1 MTQKPNESIPTSISS
16 DKEIIKNI
24 LLEKESDAV
33 AKDRLYRILYEASL
47 ADDINMD
54 TDLIN
59 ECVKAIDLIEGNE
72 EYLPEEKIKA
82 MRQNVDQGYRNWQ
95 KSQRKSLTRKWVLQ
109 IAVSFV
115 FILIMSSVVANAFGL
130 NLLQLAARWGSD
142 TFNLSTQNQ
151 KKVIQNAADRK
162 TYSNIDDVFEGIST
176 KPLLPGWLPDGF
188 TFKYAE
194 KFTRSDSTDILLY
207 YEDSVNKAIVF
218 DFNVYNADQKAIT
231 DTDYEKDDALVDI
244 YEKSNVKHYILKNL
258 EQVQAVWSNL
268 NIVYNISGDLSESET
283 KKIIDSMYGG

>member
-1 MTQKPNESIPTSISS
+1 MTRKPNESIPTSISS

-33 AKDRLYRILYEASL
+33 AKDSLYRILYEASL